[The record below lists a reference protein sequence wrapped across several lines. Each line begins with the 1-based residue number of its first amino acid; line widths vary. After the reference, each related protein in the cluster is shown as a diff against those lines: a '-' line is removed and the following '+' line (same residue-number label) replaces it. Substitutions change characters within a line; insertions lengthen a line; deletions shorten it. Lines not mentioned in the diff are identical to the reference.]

1 MQNKLVVRLGNY
13 LEIVLVF
20 KDAKAYKLNIN
31 KHNAT
36 LEFPLFHK
44 KKVCGSWD
52 VFTWAVFPVKRLI
65 CRDTFSCEVCLL
77 RSAWYCWR
85 NAEFWLKILFGSIL
99 KYSELLLLAT
109 VNSCP
114 YLFVPTPIDVPKTM
128 YPDINT
134 INIRKLFFHHLFGC
148 IIHVVVC
155 PSIYLF

>member
-1 MQNKLVVRLGNY
+1 MRLGNY

-36 LEFPLFHK
+36 LEFPLSHK

-99 KYSELLLLAT
+99 KYSELQSTRVDTFSYPLRLT
-109 VNSCP
+109 CP
-114 YLFVPTPIDVPKTM
+114 KRCTLTLTPLISE
-128 YPDINT
+128 NC
-134 INIRKLFFHHLFGC
+134 FFHHLFGC
-148 IIHVVVC
+148 IIHVIVC
-155 PSIYLF
+155 PSTYLF